1 MSLRVKEVKNAR
13 TKNIDGYKI
22 YEFTTIGESSV
33 TFSGSGTIDLLV
45 VGGGG
50 SSFYEWL
57 KWGTST
63 LRKNI
68 YYGGAG
74 GFIEIFNYPI
84 SAGTYKITV
93 GSGGTIQPTVSGSTT
108 TIGNNNA
115 GTSSSFGVIGA
126 GGGGGG
132 GLNKDNNGKN
142 YNSIPNVTHGCG
154 GSGGY
159 TNTTANDTIGLYNA
173 GTSNTD
179 FTNIKKEDVKFGC
192 NNAIGNYAG
201 GAGSNGE
208 GIRSSII
215 NEMCSVALSNNKN
228 EGSYGT
234 NGNYNKTNPN
244 FGAAGSWNQVGKD
257 GIVAFR
263 ISKGQNE
270 LVVDVLPDN
279 LIVYYPFDSNCI
291 ESGDINGAN
300 QFDVANVAS
309 GIREYDAIVKNGEIA
324 TIEGGYKTGDGALA
338 LNGYT
343 IFSIKP
349 NFSTAIDGFTISFF
363 FNLPSD
369 QKDSNGNIVYNKSNS
384 FLCNG
389 PISFSCNGVLK
400 TNTSS
405 SSIEISNF
413 SQYKDGDWHHFAW
426 ALSKKNIW
434 LAFIDGEVVS
444 YYTSSFNIYPNLI
457 DSEIEIGK
465 EMYGLIDDFRIYNYP
480 LQPRSIRELQ
490 NTTTSFTFIETSSVS
505 TPTPT
510 ESIVQLQNQKAISYE
525 NPFTTNTES
534 FTTPFYIE
542 GRKEEKMRIINL
554 SIGICI
560 SIGYLY
566 YLVK

>member
-1 MSLRVKEVKNAR
+1 MSLRVKEVKNAT

-57 KWGTST
+57 QLKWGNLITI
-63 LRKNI
+63 RKNI

-93 GSGGTIQPTVSGSTT
+93 GSGGTIQPTTVSGTTT

-159 TNTTANDTIGLYNA
+159 TKTTSNNTIVLYKS

-192 NNAIGNYAG
+192 NDASGNYAG

-208 GIRSSII
+208 GITSWII
-215 NEMCSVALSNNKN
+215 NETCSVALSTYKNK
-228 EGSYGT
+228 GSYGS
-234 NGNYNKTNPN
+234 NGNYNKTNEN
-244 FGAAGSWNQVGKD
+244 FGAAGSWNQDGKQ

-270 LVVDVLPDN
+270 LVVDFLPDN

-324 TIEGGYKTGDGALA
+324 ITEGDYKIGDGALA

-349 NFSTAIDGFTISFF
+349 DFSTAIDGFTISFF

-369 QKDSNGNIVYNKSNS
+369 QKDSNGILFIIRVILFYVMDPFLLVVMVYS
-384 FLCNG
+384 
-389 PISFSCNGVLK
+389 
-400 TNTSS
+400 
-405 SSIEISNF
+405 
-413 SQYKDGDWHHFAW
+413 
-426 ALSKKNIW
+426 
-434 LAFIDGEVVS
+434 
-444 YYTSSFNIYPNLI
+444 
-457 DSEIEIGK
+457 
-465 EMYGLIDDFRIYNYP
+465 
-480 LQPRSIRELQ
+480 
-490 NTTTSFTFIETSSVS
+490 
-505 TPTPT
+505 
-510 ESIVQLQNQKAISYE
+510 
-525 NPFTTNTES
+525 
-534 FTTPFYIE
+534 
-542 GRKEEKMRIINL
+542 
-554 SIGICI
+554 
-560 SIGYLY
+560 
-566 YLVK
+566 